1 MAEEDNWGS
10 WSAEPSAVPETLDS
24 HPTAAEAMPEVLD
37 SPPTASQVMP
47 EVLDPTS
54 TVEALQVRNPSLQP
68 RLQLAAATLT
78 SMTPVPALGSMP
90 SPSAPAPKRRRTF
103 ADLLRATPKVRSTGR
118 VAARAWDQ
126 ASEASSSREFY
137 LDLNRLPDPIAELSP
152 LAYKMYAK
160 AGPETTRLVGRALER
175 YNKML
180 MLDYSEEVMEP
191 KETPV
196 IPCWTA
202 LERCLEEDLAEAKK
216 LEESAGDFVESIFG
230 PIYSCTPKKEFDSAS
245 VGCLTEDLEEQT
257 RLRLSRIRLGS
268 FLGKINIGNTEAL
281 ESLRSIRSY
290 LVLEDLHGYR
300 LLVGSTY
307 DFQHARVGDLEEARK
322 DPQFLR
328 RMEALEDSLRAGSLP
343 RCLGIFVQ
351 GMMDAGGTHPL
362 QRNTTSAVPELGVNT
377 KAFLVRSLQKVMVP
391 REPVDPPSALA
402 LPLPP
407 APTMP
412 PSAEQMQA
420 AGYGA
425 VGIHPPVE
433 PPLPRGIA
441 AAPRPKAAMEQPTW
455 TPLSD
460 VEPPFVPPPGR
471 RSMGDE
477 EARRIVNDFRSALC
491 TWQVQD
497 ADSPVSD
504 EEQADDEQSDDTE
517 PEASKATP
525 RDSGF
530 VLVTSQRGTVRLHR
544 AGPGGCWMARARDF
558 RNYIL
563 SEQLP
568 EPSEYTHRCRLC
580 WAQDVAGSSDES
592 SRGSSD
598 HDTAEEAANYAGDG

>member
-1 MAEEDNWGS
+1 MMGLSVLDCDRVSSDLAPRPRWCCARKTLLREAVAQETSKGFSCNSARKVSLGLGIQSLWIRRVFLLPLFVPWICYPSRLAEEDNWGS

-328 RMEALEDSLRAGSLP
+328 RMEALRI
-343 RCLGIFVQ
+343 RF
-351 GMMDAGGTHPL
+351 
-362 QRNTTSAVPELGVNT
+362 
-377 KAFLVRSLQKVMVP
+377 
-391 REPVDPPSALA
+391 
-402 LPLPP
+402 
-407 APTMP
+407 
-412 PSAEQMQA
+412 
-420 AGYGA
+420 
-425 VGIHPPVE
+425 
-433 PPLPRGIA
+433 
-441 AAPRPKAAMEQPTW
+441 
-455 TPLSD
+455 
-460 VEPPFVPPPGR
+460 GR
-471 RSMGDE
+471 
-477 EARRIVNDFRSALC
+477 ALC
-491 TWQVQD
+491 HAVW
-497 ADSPVSD
+497 
-504 EEQADDEQSDDTE
+504 
-517 PEASKATP
+517 
-525 RDSGF
+525 
-530 VLVTSQRGTVRLHR
+530 
-544 AGPGGCWMARARDF
+544 
-558 RNYIL
+558 
-563 SEQLP
+563 
-568 EPSEYTHRCRLC
+568 
-580 WAQDVAGSSDES
+580 ES
-592 SRGSSD
+592 SCR
-598 HDTAEEAANYAGDG
+598 A

>member
-1 MAEEDNWGS
+1 MSEEDNWGS

-24 HPTAAEAMPEVLD
+24 HPTAAE
-37 SPPTASQVMP
+37 VMP

-103 ADLLRATPKVRSTGR
+103 ADLLRATPKIRSTGR

-307 DFQHARVGDLEEARK
+307 DFQHARVGDLEGARK

-391 REPVDPPSALA
+391 REPVDPPSASA

-460 VEPPFVPPPGR
+460 VEPPFVPPPGPGMNR
-471 RSMGDE
+471 KEYYKTRLQQLRLSITLTEMSKK
-477 EARRIVNDFRSALC
+477 APAWAFKHALILEGLAGESDGGLLAPPPPLP
-491 TWQVQD
+491 VPPVP
-497 ADSPVSD
+497 PVS
-504 EEQADDEQSDDTE
+504 S
-517 PEASKATP
+517 
-525 RDSGF
+525 SG
-530 VLVTSQRGTVRLHR
+530 
-544 AGPGGCWMARARDF
+544 ARASTDV
-558 RNYIL
+558 
-563 SEQLP
+563 P
-568 EPSEYTHRCRLC
+568 PSPPPP
-580 WAQDVAGSSDES
+580 QM
-592 SRGSSD
+592 
-598 HDTAEEAANYAGDG
+598 EEEIFPGIDPNDI